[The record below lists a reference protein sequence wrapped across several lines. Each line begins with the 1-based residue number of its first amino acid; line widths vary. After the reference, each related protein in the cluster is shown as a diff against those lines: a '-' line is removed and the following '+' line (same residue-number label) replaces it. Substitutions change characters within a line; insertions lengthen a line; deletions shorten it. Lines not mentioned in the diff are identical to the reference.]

1 VLGAKG
7 NRTDSFPFHH
17 RLIPEGLSNFVLE
30 ALVGEQVA
38 DAIKH
43 AAVLDVKDVSMVFGG
58 LTALQGVNLTITEG
72 QILGLIGPNGA
83 GKTTLINCITG
94 VYKPTRGSIWF
105 KGESILGSRPYQI
118 SRGGIGRTFQIPRP
132 FLNMTVLQN
141 LQVCAHQKEVDPLDL
156 LCVTGLFEKRGQ
168 LAKHLTF
175 HERRRLELAR
185 ALAVKPHLLL
195 LDEIVAGLNPHEI
208 IEMAEL
214 IRKIHRESS
223 IAILWIEHVMKAIM
237 ENAHHILVLHQ
248 GARIAEGSPRE
259 IANDPEVIEAY
270 LGEKYQFGD
279 G

>member
-1 VLGAKG
+1 MKD
-7 NRTDSFPFHH
+7 TK
-17 RLIPEGLSNFVLE
+17 VLE
-30 ALVGEQVA
+30 AKE
-38 DAIKH
+38 
-43 AAVLDVKDVSMVFGG
+43 VSMMFGG
-58 LTALQGVNLTITEG
+58 LSALQGVYLAIEEG
-72 QILGLIGPNGA
+72 QIVGLIGPNGA

-105 KGESILGSRPYQI
+105 KGKSILGLRPYQI

-141 LQVCAHQKEVDPLDL
+141 LQVCAHQKGVELLDL
-156 LCVTGLFEKRGQ
+156 LQVTGLFEKRGQ

-185 ALAVKPHLLL
+185 ALAVKPYLLL
-195 LDEIVAGLNPHEI
+195 LDEIAAGLNPHEI
-208 IEMAEL
+208 VEMADL
-214 IRKIHRESS
+214 VRKIHGERS

-248 GARIAEGSPRE
+248 GAKIAEGSPRE
-259 IANDPEVIEAY
+259 IASDPQVIEAY
-270 LGEKYQFGD
+270 LGEKYQFGE